1 MNYTLHQLLILARV
15 AEFQS
20 ITKAAEALH
29 LSQPAVSVQLKKLQ
43 DQFQVPLFH
52 IRSKKVFLTDFG
64 DELVKTTLELAD
76 RLDALNFRAKGAS
89 GQLSGRLSI
98 SIVSTGKYIMP
109 YFLESF
115 LAANPEVELRMDVT
129 NKAGVIRSLDQ
140 SEAELALVSA
150 LPRQLKIAE
159 FPLLQNHLFWVAG
172 PHFDLQ
178 NSRHTTASMKKEPLI
193 FRETGSATR
202 MVMEQV
208 CDRKK
213 VGGAKELELT
223 TNEAVKQA
231 VMAGLG
237 CSVMP
242 LIGLKNELAL
252 GHLQLV
258 PVKGLPVVSSWR
270 LIWLSTRPISPVASA
285 YIEHLK
291 TNKNRVYEQHFA
303 WTEAY
308 LQIAAR

>member
-1 MNYTLHQLLILARV
+1 MNYSLHQLLILARV

-29 LSQPAVSVQLKKLQ
+29 LSQPAVSIQLKKLQ
-43 DQFQVPLFH
+43 EQFQVPLFH
-52 IRSKKVFLTDFG
+52 IRSKKVYMTDFG
-64 DELVKTTLELAD
+64 HELVKTALEMAD
-76 RLDALNFRAKGAS
+76 RLEALNFRAKGAS
-89 GQLSGRLSI
+89 GQLSGRLSL

-109 YFLESF
+109 YFLERF
-115 LAANPEVELRMDVT
+115 LAANPGVELRMDVT

-172 PHFDLQ
+172 PHFDTK
-178 NSRHTTASMKKEPLI
+178 NTRHTTASLKNEPLI

-202 MVMEQV
+202 AVMEQV

-223 TNEAVKQA
+223 SNEAVKQA

-242 LIGLKNELAL
+242 LIGLKNELNL
-252 GHLQLV
+252 GDLQLV
-258 PVKGLPVVSSWR
+258 PVKGLPVVTEWR
-270 LIWLSTRPISPVASA
+270 LIWLSTRPLSPVASA
-285 YIEHLK
+285 YLEHLK
-291 TNKNRVYEQHFA
+291 SHKTRVFEEHFA
-303 WTEAY
+303 WTKAY
-308 LQIAAR
+308 LPEN